1 MLCSAPD
8 CDLRVLIFIPFF
20 LVGCSGQ
27 SQQHSSAVRA
37 PAPAKPT
44 VETTATTTPSVPG
57 IVRWETVPPLTH
69 DVAIMESVFWE
80 PADTDSLRARIFE
93 TQQIRG
99 SRVLEIGT
107 GSGLISLCCLQAGA
121 ANVVATDLNPKAIQ
135 NVQYNATTFEAS
147 GRLDARLV
155 SRRDVSAWSV
165 IRPDEQFDFVI
176 SNPPWENN
184 KPKTVA
190 EFALFDPNFL
200 LLDSLVK
207 GARQRL
213 LPDGRMWLAYGCVT
227 AIRRVEL
234 KAREEHLRCV
244 RLDDRSL
251 EQLSELFL
259 PGMLLEISIP
269 AKGEREVS
277 AP

>member
-1 MLCSAPD
+1 M
-8 CDLRVLIFIPFF
+8 
-20 LVGCSGQ
+20 
-27 SQQHSSAVRA
+27 
-37 PAPAKPT
+37 
-44 VETTATTTPSVPG
+44 
-57 IVRWETVPPLTH
+57 
-69 DVAIMESVFWE
+69 
-80 PADTDSLRARIFE
+80 
-93 TQQIRG
+93 
-99 SRVLEIGT
+99 
-107 GSGLISLCCLQAGA
+107 
-121 ANVVATDLNPKAIQ
+121 ATDLNPKAIQ

-213 LPDGRMWLAYGCVT
+213 LPNGRMWLAYGCVT

-244 RLDDRSL
+244 RFDDRSL
-251 EQLSELFL
+251 EQLSEIFL

-269 AKGEREVS
+269 AKGERALS